1 MYRDLFINNRV
12 DDVKNK
18 LIQLQLIVN
27 DSKKTLNAEFSS
39 ENFEKAMK
47 TLQEIKN
54 QSFAIDSMFEPMKQ
68 IVQMLQRHGK
78 TLEPSVLNLFDV
90 LPKQWSDVKALSMA
104 SKEKL
109 APLQAQ
115 ELNKLNEAIR
125 QFSLKVANYR
135 AAFMNEAPYKY
146 CVGIDNAYQMMD
158 RAIQKLCQLRE
169 NANELIQRQSL
180 FEQ

>member
-18 LIQLQLIVN
+18 LIQLQSIVN

-68 IVQMLQRHGK
+68 IV
-78 TLEPSVLNLFDV
+78 
-90 LPKQWSDVKALSMA
+90 
-104 SKEKL
+104 
-109 APLQAQ
+109 
-115 ELNKLNEAIR
+115 
-125 QFSLKVANYR
+125 
-135 AAFMNEAPYKY
+135 
-146 CVGIDNAYQMMD
+146 
-158 RAIQKLCQLRE
+158 
-169 NANELIQRQSL
+169 
-180 FEQ
+180 